1 MDKEKTTTPT
11 QEQIESW
18 KKIYGDVFE
27 LTVRGKKCYLRKYDR
42 ATLAFALSQLTAT
55 ISTQNNNVEINAE
68 KILKVGEIALRN
80 CWLAGD
86 KEILEDDSLFVPA
99 AMQAGTLFEMEEC
112 ELKKL

>member
-1 MDKEKTTTPT
+1 MNEENIITPT
-11 QEQIESW
+11 QEQIEAW
-18 KKIYGDVFE
+18 KKMHGGVFE

-42 ATLAFALSQLTAT
+42 ATLAFALSNLSAT
-55 ISTQNNNVEINAE
+55 ISTQNNSVEINAE

-86 KEILEDDSLFVPA
+86 REILEDDSLFVPA